1 MLNGSDVEKEA
12 TKIARKLGLPRELV
26 HKIIMYEF
34 YYIKQVMYDPN
45 DYKDVLLNDL
55 LRFGLKYKYRSNKMI
70 DEENSKLKQNSNT
83 TGLGGS
89 ESTEA

>member
-1 MLNGSDVEKEA
+1 MLNASDVGKEA
-12 TKIARKLGLPRELV
+12 TKIAHKLGLPRELV
-26 HKIIMYEF
+26 LKIIMYQF

-45 DYKDVLLNDL
+45 DYKDILLNDL